1 MNEVK
6 DKKTLEKDLTKIE
19 NKILRKT
26 AEIQAIKG
34 QAEWSPYL
42 RDKKISLLKEL
53 RNLQYEKIDILNLF
67 DKF

>member
-1 MNEVK
+1 MNEAINTEK
-6 DKKTLEKDLTKIE
+6 LEKQLAKIE
-19 NKILRKT
+19 GRILRKT